1 LFLVTR
7 FITSWIP
14 FGNQIQDLQLR
25 YSIPILILLAA
36 VVVVTTLF
44 AARRIYKGFDRSRLD
59 GNFQAFGLGALWV
72 AVYLVVYTADWLIN
86 TVTDP
91 VTNRLMLPVYVGLV
105 ICLGAAIA
113 SWQNAWFRGRLRWF
127 KLIFWVIPILAVI
140 IYSDVTVRAV
150 IIPLQPGQG
159 YTAFAWKNS
168 ETLAAVRD
176 LPEGL
181 PIASIEDLNITLW
194 TDRPAYLLQQ
204 WGPSQFSF
212 NSEVFNTIANENISS
227 ETAQSMDIIR
237 KEGVA
242 MVFFDTIQFKSP
254 VNADIGTGLNTFFGG
269 GVVCQKYPDGMI
281 CLYSPK

>member
-1 LFLVTR
+1 
-7 FITSWIP
+7 
-14 FGNQIQDLQLR
+14 
-25 YSIPILILLAA
+25 
-36 VVVVTTLF
+36 
-44 AARRIYKGFDRSRLD
+44 
-59 GNFQAFGLGALWV
+59 
-72 AVYLVVYTADWLIN
+72 LIN

-113 SWQNAWFRGRLRWF
+113 SWQSAWFRGRLRWF
-127 KLIFWVIPILAVI
+127 KLILWVIPIWLVV

-150 IIPLQPGQG
+150 IVPLHPGQG

-181 PIASIEDLNITLW
+181 PIASLEDLNITLW
-194 TDRPAYLLQQ
+194 TNRPAYLMQI

-212 NSEVFNTIANENISS
+212 TTEVFNTVAKEIISS
-227 ETAQSMDIIR
+227 ETAQTMNIIR

-242 MVFFDTIQFKSP
+242 MVFFDTIQFKTP
-254 VNADIGTGLNTFFGG
+254 VTNDIVAGLNTFFGG

-281 CLYSPK
+281 CFYSPK